1 MVGDGA
7 ETMNKKNIFRRGLD
21 KPKRVGYTG
30 GNKGEIG
37 SPVTSRSQTMNNIR
51 MEIGPNGEPPNDLA
65 GLRNQV
71 RMIQAAARES
81 NIGEIRYQLTA
92 LLDDLSSPTV
102 RFEWATAA
110 DRAEAEKANRD
121 SFAAG

>member
-1 MVGDGA
+1 
-7 ETMNKKNIFRRGLD
+7 
-21 KPKRVGYTG
+21 
-30 GNKGEIG
+30 
-37 SPVTSRSQTMNNIR
+37 MNNIR